1 MLKKWDEIP
10 AYMKNE
16 TVKEYYDILEHKK
29 VSLFFKRVFDI
40 IVSLIMIIILSPI
53 LILISIIIKLDS
65 KGPVLYR
72 QERVTQYGKK
82 FRVCKFRTMVAN
94 ADKIGTH
101 VTVDSDPRI
110 TRVGNK
116 IRDLRIDELPQ
127 LFNVLAGTMTF
138 VGTRPEATKYVKSY
152 TPEMMATLLLP
163 AGVTSEA
170 SIMFK
175 DEAEMLKNVTDVD
188 KEYIEK
194 VLPEKMKYN
203 LLSIKKFSFFYDIKI
218 MFKTASAV
226 LK

>member
-16 TVKEYYDILEHKK
+16 TVKEYYDILEKKK

-40 IVSLIMIIILSPI
+40 IVSLFMIIILSPV

-65 KGPVLYR
+65 KGSVLYR

-110 TRVGNK
+110 TRVGSK

-175 DEAEMLKNVTDVD
+175 DESEMLKHVTDVD
-188 KEYIEK
+188 KEYVEK
-194 VLPEKMKYN
+194 VLPKKMKYN
-203 LLSIKKFSFFYDIKI
+203 LFSIKNFSFFNDIKI
-218 MFKTASAV
+218 MFKTVVAV
-226 LK
+226 LR

>member
-1 MLKKWDEIP
+1 
-10 AYMKNE
+10 MKNE
-16 TVKEYYDILEHKK
+16 TVKEYYDILEKKK

-40 IVSLIMIIILSPI
+40 IVSLFMIIILSPV

-65 KGPVLYR
+65 KGSVLYR

-110 TRVGNK
+110 TRVGSK

-175 DEAEMLKNVTDVD
+175 DESEMLKHVTDVD
-188 KEYIEK
+188 KEYVEK
-194 VLPEKMKYN
+194 VLPKKMKYN
-203 LLSIKKFSFFYDIKI
+203 LFSIKNFSFFNDIKI
-218 MFKTASAV
+218 MFKTVVAV
-226 LK
+226 LR